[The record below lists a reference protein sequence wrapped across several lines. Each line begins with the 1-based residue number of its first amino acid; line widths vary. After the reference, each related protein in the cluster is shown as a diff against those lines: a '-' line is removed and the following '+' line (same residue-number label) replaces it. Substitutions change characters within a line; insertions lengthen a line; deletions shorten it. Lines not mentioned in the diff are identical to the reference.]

1 MLLSLQRNEISKFS
15 DVTIFING
23 RDEKTNLE
31 NWEKVIEVAS
41 KDWKF
46 NSLDIKVGDQNI
58 GAKKNI
64 IEGITKMFTSTDK
77 LIILEMI

>member
-46 NSLDIKVGDQNI
+46 NSLDIKVRDQNI
-58 GAKKNI
+58 GAKKI
-64 IEGITKMFTSTDK
+64 SLKELLKCLPQ
-77 LIILEMI
+77 LIS